1 MFMEPCLLTAAQA
14 AAAIHEKTLTSETL
28 VRSCLERIAERDADV
43 RAWIYLDPAYA
54 IAQARELDKRP
65 IMGPLHGLPFGVKDV
80 IDTRDMPTTLN
91 SPLYQ
96 GHRPAKDAGCVAVV
110 RQCGALILGK
120 TDTVEF
126 AANGRKALTRNPQNL
141 AHTPGGSSSGS
152 GAAVGDYMT
161 PLAFGTQT
169 GGSHIRP
176 ASFNGIYGLK
186 PTWGAITREGAK
198 LQSAMSDTVG
208 WYGRSVADLA
218 LVAGAFRLRDL
229 AAQKAVS
236 TKGLRVAVCRTPY
249 WEQAEPA
256 AQQALAAAAERLQ
269 KAGAHIEELALPA
282 RFDSLHTAQRTIAFG
297 EGGAAFLPELLMHG
311 EQLHAELRSVAE
323 NTRGVTGAMMVEA
336 YDLVADCVRT
346 FETMFKSYDV
356 VVTPAAAGEAPEG
369 LHSTGDITFNAM
381 WTVMHV
387 PCLAIPCIK
396 GPGGLPVGIQLVGPR
411 YTDARLL
418 EIAAAVAPV
427 IDADA
432 AQPAF
437 RQRLRVGA

>member
-1 MFMEPCLLTAAQA
+1 
-14 AAAIHEKTLTSETL
+14 
-28 VRSCLERIAERDADV
+28 
-43 RAWIYLDPAYA
+43 
-54 IAQARELDKRP
+54 
-65 IMGPLHGLPFGVKDV
+65 MGPLHGLPFGVKDV
-80 IDTRDMPTTLN
+80 IDTADMPTTCN

-126 AANGRKALTRNPQNL
+126 AANGRKALTRNPHNL

-208 WYGRSVADLA
+208 WYGRSVADLV
-218 LVAGAFRLRDL
+218 LVADAFRLRDL
-229 AAQKAVS
+229 AAQKPVS
-236 TKGLRVAVCRTPY
+236 VKGLKVAVCKTPY
-249 WEQAEPA
+249 WKQAEPA
-256 AQQALAAAAERLQ
+256 AQQALATAAERLQ
-269 KAGAHIEELALPA
+269 KAGARIEELELPA
-282 RFDSLHTAQRTIAFG
+282 RFDSLHAAQRTIAFG

-311 EQLHAELRSVAE
+311 EHLHTELRDVAE
-323 NTRGVTGAMMVEA
+323 NKRGITGAMMVEA
-336 YDLVADCVRT
+336 YDLVADCTRT
-346 FETMFKSYDV
+346 LETMFANFDV
-356 VVTPAAAGEAPEG
+356 VVTPSAADEAPAG

-381 WTVMHV
+381 WTVMHM

-396 GPGGLPVGIQLVGPR
+396 GPQGLPVGIQIVGPR

-418 EIAAAVAPV
+418 SIAAAVAPV

-432 AQPAF
+432 AEPAHSAP
-437 RQRLRVGA
+437 RQRLRIGG